1 MKHKKKVDAKCILFS
16 GLKNVLHIVL
26 FSQQAQTFH
35 FQRLIQ
41 RLNSSATLRI
51 YSNVRVVEANADS
64 KAGGGHKGLNT

>member
-1 MKHKKKVDAKCILFS
+1 MKHKKKVDAKCIFFL

-41 RLNSSATLRI
+41 RLNSSA
-51 YSNVRVVEANADS
+51 YSPNLQQRS
-64 KAGGGHKGLNT
+64 SSRGKRGL